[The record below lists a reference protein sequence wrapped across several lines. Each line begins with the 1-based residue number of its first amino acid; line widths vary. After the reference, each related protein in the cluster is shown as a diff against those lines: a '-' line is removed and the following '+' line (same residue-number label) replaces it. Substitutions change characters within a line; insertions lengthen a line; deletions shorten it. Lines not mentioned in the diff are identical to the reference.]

1 MNTHLQLSLKISIL
15 HILDI
20 NIGDNDEMNILKMV
34 NGKIIY
40 YPNTKII
47 SIIEINKLSQS
58 WALFLWRRKSFFATT
73 CSAKCGIMADRFIPI
88 NNTYNNYTLHIN
100 SE

>member
-20 NIGDNDEMNILKMV
+20 NIGDNYDEMNILKMV

-58 WALFLWRRKSFFATT
+58 WALFLFFGDESPFLPRLAVP
-73 CSAKCGIMADRFIPI
+73 SV
-88 NNTYNNYTLHIN
+88 
-100 SE
+100 E